1 MIKKA
6 RIAVS
11 AYFAIQGSALG
22 LVAVHIP
29 SLEQKTG
36 VSLATL
42 GLLLMLAGVGGFIA
56 MQIMGWFIDHIGS
69 GSATRYGS
77 LVAGMAIVF
86 FAFVSDPWTLGAAF
100 FFLGV
105 GLSAVDVPVNSHS
118 LQVEDAHG
126 KPIFNQFHAFWSIGG
141 FIGSA
146 LGSGFLLF
154 QVPIEIGFP
163 IYGVLIAA
171 ICWSLG
177 VWLLPD
183 KPNVTNRNKAQGR
196 EESKQNRTVL
206 GMVILLGA
214 MAASGA
220 IMEGIANDWSAIYL
234 TSILGAEPAVA
245 AWGLASFSLGM
256 TAARLSIDAL
266 VARVGRMPIIRYGSL
281 FSAVVLGF
289 MMFPQTIAISIVL
302 WALLGIFLAGV
313 VPQIFALAGRLGKPT
328 HHGRNMSRVV
338 GIAYLAA
345 LAGPSVIGLLTVFMP
360 LNTAFIYGVL
370 LGFWVLAGSFLI
382 KRSSI
387 KISSAESRL

>member
-1 MIKKA
+1 MVTKA

-42 GLLLMLAGVGGFIA
+42 GLLLMLAGVGGFVA

-141 FIGSA
+141 FIGSVM
-146 LGSGFLLF
+146 GSGFLLF
-154 QVPIEIGFP
+154 RVPIEIGFP
-163 IYGVLIAA
+163 IYGVLIALVS
-171 ICWSLG
+171 WFLG

-183 KPNVTNRNKAQGR
+183 KPNVTNRDKAQGKQ
-196 EESKQNRTVL
+196 ESKQNRTVL

-234 TSILGAEPAVA
+234 TNILGASPAVA
-245 AWGLASFSLGM
+245 AWGLAAFSLGM
-256 TAARLSIDAL
+256 TIARLSIDVL

-281 FSAVVLGF
+281 FSALVLGL
-289 MMFPQTIAISIVL
+289 MMFPQTVTISILL
-302 WALLGIFLAGV
+302 WAALGISLAGV

-382 KRSSI
+382 NRSSI

>member
-1 MIKKA
+1 VVTKA

-42 GLLLMLAGVGGFIA
+42 GLLLMLAGVGGFVA

-141 FIGSA
+141 FIGSVM
-146 LGSGFLLF
+146 GSGFLLF
-154 QVPIEIGFP
+154 RVPIEIGFP
-163 IYGVLIAA
+163 IYGVLIALVS
-171 ICWSLG
+171 WFLG

-183 KPNVTNRNKAQGR
+183 KPNVTNRDKAQGKQ
-196 EESKQNRTVL
+196 ESKQNRTVL

-234 TSILGAEPAVA
+234 TNILGASPAVA
-245 AWGLASFSLGM
+245 AWGLAAFSLGM
-256 TAARLSIDAL
+256 TIARLSIDVL

-281 FSAVVLGF
+281 FSALVLGL
-289 MMFPQTIAISIVL
+289 MMFPQTVTISILL
-302 WALLGIFLAGV
+302 WAALGISLAGV

-382 KRSSI
+382 NRSSI

>member
-1 MIKKA
+1 MVTKA

-42 GLLLMLAGVGGFIA
+42 GLLLMLAGVGGFVA

-141 FIGSA
+141 FIGSVM
-146 LGSGFLLF
+146 GSGFLLF
-154 QVPIEIGFP
+154 RVPIEIGFP
-163 IYGVLIAA
+163 IYGVLIAVVS
-171 ICWSLG
+171 WFLG

-183 KPNVTNRNKAQGR
+183 KPNVTNRDKAQGKQ
-196 EESKQNRTVL
+196 ESKQNRTVL

-234 TSILGAEPAVA
+234 TNILGASPAVA
-245 AWGLASFSLGM
+245 AWGLAAFSLGM
-256 TAARLSIDAL
+256 TIARLSIDVL

-281 FSAVVLGF
+281 FSALVLGL
-289 MMFPQTIAISIVL
+289 MMFPQTVTISILL
-302 WALLGIFLAGV
+302 WAALGISLAGV

-382 KRSSI
+382 NRSSI

>member
-1 MIKKA
+1 VVTKA

-42 GLLLMLAGVGGFIA
+42 GLLLMLAGVGGFVA

-141 FIGSA
+141 FIGSVM
-146 LGSGFLLF
+146 GSGFLLF
-154 QVPIEIGFP
+154 RVPIEIGFP
-163 IYGVLIAA
+163 IYGVLIAVVS
-171 ICWSLG
+171 WFLG

-183 KPNVTNRNKAQGR
+183 KPNVTNRDKAQGKQ
-196 EESKQNRTVL
+196 ESKQNRTVL

-234 TSILGAEPAVA
+234 TNILGASPAVA
-245 AWGLASFSLGM
+245 AWGLAAFSLGM
-256 TAARLSIDAL
+256 TIARLSIDVL

-281 FSAVVLGF
+281 FSALVLGL
-289 MMFPQTIAISIVL
+289 MMFPQTVTISILL
-302 WALLGIFLAGV
+302 WAALGISLAGV

-382 KRSSI
+382 NRSSI